1 MWMIACSLR
10 VSVHSKMTCSRRYVE
25 VVTRVDPAE
34 YRYQGVLIERVC
46 FRLAKKTS
54 SGFRPLMFVSWEAWG
69 VSATRWFDGDP
80 ASMHWITTAA
90 GQRAVAMNDG
100 ASSPIIVRDF
110 NPYAVR
116 SARARAAAGGHL
128 QQRCDWTEDLPNGNV
143 MTLKVDDSVLAAGS
157 VFKDDVRSSLP
168 YVEVMTRA
176 EYRYQGVLIDEESVL
191 GLKVCS
197 QKNCSSSLF
206 FRFWFGY

>member
-1 MWMIACSLR
+1 
-10 VSVHSKMTCSRRYVE
+10 
-25 VVTRVDPAE
+25 VDPAE

-110 NPYAVR
+110 NTYAVR
-116 SARARAAAGGHL
+116 SARARAAAGGDL

-176 EYRYQGVLIDEESVL
+176 EYRYLGVFIDEERIV

-197 QKNCSSSLF
+197 EVFLRVVSGLLVIKFLFSFLQITDEDELRISSFDIHTL
-206 FRFWFGY
+206 G